1 MEGERGGG
9 AGCRLLS
16 LMRLFA
22 GCIKCFSSPRLS
34 FKHLSF
40 HVGCMFPRGCPP
52 FPTRQIS
59 GRGRRYQAH
68 LLWLQRK
75 QQNENVSRHDEAS
88 VDSITPTRYW
98 TLCNKHKYLYSIGL
112 FSYHITFS
120 HPRGNVGP
128 SRLKYLPY
136 IIYYNTGWTFT
147 FSKELFLLILMN
159 FCFFFCRAFLWYLNI
174 YLMVQ
179 YMVLIS
185 QKTAPPLRCEG
196 ATRWHDKKRAQGE
209 APTWEHVEN
218 KTEIYDILCIFLQ
231 NARTVT
237 SDLCGNF

>member
-1 MEGERGGG
+1 MSAACFQGDALRSPPARYQGEGEDIRRIFFDCRGSSRMKTCLAMTEPPSTPSPRRDTGRFVT
-9 AGCRLLS
+9 RLL
-16 LMRLFA
+16 LP
-22 GCIKCFSSPRLS
+22 CFS
-34 FKHLSF
+34 F
-40 HVGCMFPRGCPP
+40 
-52 FPTRQIS
+52 
-59 GRGRRYQAH
+59 
-68 LLWLQRK
+68 
-75 QQNENVSRHDEAS
+75 
-88 VDSITPTRYW
+88 
-98 TLCNKHKYLYSIGL
+98 YLYSIGL

-179 YMVLIS
+179 YVVLIS
-185 QKTAPPLRCEG
+185 PKTAPPLRCEG

-209 APTWEHVEN
+209 APTWERVEN